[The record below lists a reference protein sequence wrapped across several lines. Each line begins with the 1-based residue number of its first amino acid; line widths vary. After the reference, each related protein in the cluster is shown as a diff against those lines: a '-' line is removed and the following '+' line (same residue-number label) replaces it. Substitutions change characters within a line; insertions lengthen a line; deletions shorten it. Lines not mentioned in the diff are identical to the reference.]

1 MGRPEVDLERVVH
14 GTLFGE
20 AMSSAEI
27 AALLADD
34 RGYYVAVNDR
44 AVELTGYTRQKLTQF
59 KAGQLAADDASRGI
73 YENISRGRKMQG
85 RKRVRRKNGEIVE
98 LRYWAIP
105 ARVAQMPYYLL
116 LLWNP
121 RPA

>member
-1 MGRPEVDLERVVH
+1 VGKADVDLERVIH

-20 AMSSAEI
+20 AVVNAEI

-34 RGYYVAVNDR
+34 RGYYVAVNDG
-44 AVELTGYTRQKLTQF
+44 AVALTGYTRASLMQF
-59 KAGQLAADDASRGI
+59 RAGELAADEGSRGI

-85 RKRVRRKNGEIVE
+85 RKRVRRKNGEIVD

-105 ARVAQMPYYLL
+105 ARVAQMQYFLL